1 MRLRL
6 TKYILLLLTL
16 FAFSACNDDSEPIVH
31 KINVNT
37 QVVGADEETGQVTLM
52 VVVESD
58 VDVSS
63 IEYLT
68 LSISEREDLSQATE
82 IKGIPGATNDTF
94 YCYAP
99 SLKRDTK
106 YYYSYVV
113 GNYMSHITTSVGSFN
128 VDKNFN
134 LANVWSQ
141 VASFE
146 GGLRSGGI
154 AFALNDK
161 GYFGL
166 GKSGSRGEDTYY
178 NDLWQY
184 DPDTD
189 SWRQLSD
196 FPSTG
201 LDMAINFVIG
211 DTAYV
216 ALGRYQDI
224 SINGYNVTTYAYDVT
239 NDKWNEMT
247 SFPNIGRTGSVSFV
261 SDGKGFVVGGY
272 KEKDSY
278 TNEVWCFD
286 PKKNKW
292 SQMNDFPLALTGC
305 YTFTLNNDIYVGGGY
320 NLKSNLHN
328 TNLYK
333 YDATTDSWS
342 IAYKD
347 CEPLIYS
354 SGFSGTDKCYIAGG
368 EGEIGTESLFMSFD
382 GNEWATMGS
391 FGEIRKKS
399 SSFMLKGSFYLV
411 CGENDLN
418 MPQRSVLKY
427 TIE

>member
-1 MRLRL
+1 MKQRL
-6 TKYILLLLTL
+6 TKYIIFLATLLI
-16 FAFSACNDDSEPIVH
+16 FAACHEDSEPVLH
-31 KINVNT
+31 EVSVTT
-37 QVVGADEETGQVTLM
+37 QVAGADEEVGVTLR
-52 VVVESD
+52 VIIDSD
-58 VDVSS
+58 VDVSN
-63 IEYLT
+63 IEYVALR
-68 LSISEREDLSQATE
+68 ISEKADMSNATE
-82 IKGIPGATNDTF
+82 VRGINGASRDTF
-94 YCYAP
+94 YCLAP
-99 SLKRDTK
+99 NLKRDTK
-106 YYYSYVV
+106 YYYTYII
-113 GNYMSHITTSVGSFN
+113 GNYLSSITTPINTFD

-134 LANVWSQ
+134 LANVWTQ
-141 VASFE
+141 VAPFA
-146 GGLRSGGI
+146 GGLRSGGV
-154 AFALNDK
+154 AFSLNNK
-161 GYFGL
+161 GYYGL
-166 GKSGSRGEDTYY
+166 GKSTSRGDDMYY
-178 NDLWQY
+178 SDLWQY
-184 DPDTD
+184 DPIAD
-189 SWRQLSD
+189 SWSQMSD

-239 NDKWNEMT
+239 NDRWNEMT

-261 SDGKGFVVGGY
+261 SEGKGFVVGGY
-272 KEKDSY
+272 KEKDAY

-333 YDATTDSWS
+333 YDAATDSWS